1 MLGRQQ
7 PLLRRF
13 LASLD
18 HIQASV
24 HPAKN
29 AFLQQQLREA
39 TPDPIQ
45 PDGGLGAMSE
55 ELRALGKPAWTG
67 RLADTLN
74 SLGSATELWLA
85 DGAELEQLPK
95 RETAQARL
103 DIWSLRAHVPQVAA
117 HWAADAAACAAELS
131 GHAATEQ
138 RSDYVLLM
146 PRAQAV
152 AEPMPLVVA
161 LHGGCSRYTRAPL
174 DLLLCAAVRRSM
186 MFSAGV
192 QARLRRRG
200 DGGRLAARDC
210 RGHCRC
216 RAGADGAKHR
226 TAAAAAALLACLG
239 LVCGQWSAPIVA
251 ALCAQALRDNSPSWG
266 MLQPERDMRSVLGC
280 AEPARAE
287 PGALLSAT

>member
-13 LASLD
+13 LAGLD

-24 HPAKN
+24 HPAMN

-74 SLGSATELWLA
+74 CLGSATELWLA

-161 LHGGCSRYTRAPL
+161 LHGGCSRYTRAAFG
-174 DLLLCAAVRRSM
+174 DLLLCDTWTPALCCSSM
-186 MFSAGV
+186 MLFVWRPG
-192 QARLRRRG
+192 
-200 DGGRLAARDC
+200 
-210 RGHCRC
+210 
-216 RAGADGAKHR
+216 
-226 TAAAAAALLACLG
+226 AAAAPRRWRAA
-239 LVCGQWSAPIVA
+239 
-251 ALCAQALRDNSPSWG
+251 
-266 MLQPERDMRSVLGC
+266 GC
-280 AEPARAE
+280 ARLPRALPLPCWRRRCE
-287 PGALLSAT
+287 A